1 MNLDNLIEQHYGKD
15 FSFKELLEMVEG
27 VIESSIVVERETKTE
42 KIQDKELS
50 VTMPVIRISEKMW
63 GKEGSQD
70 REIIQKLLS
79 RIVRHGTT
87 LKDKIELINGFLT
100 NPPQTEDVSEILTNI
115 VLLDTLTNIMVHFNA
130 SAAGFTFE
138 GFLSALLSGQQV
150 PAGTAGIQDLID
162 ADDNPISLKLLT
174 EKPGDVHGSY
184 RDLVDHFVD
193 PGGMKQD
200 PESGQ
205 YVGTAGT
212 EGRMTYVVALK
223 SFQEKEAGEKLEGKE
238 YIRFFQFD
246 FSAETFFESLM
257 SNKNNVSLLLLPN
270 DLDADAPAG
279 GEMETEQNVEF
290 LSDEEVASLH
300 GSSKKVYSYL
310 VGAYDAAYLRE
321 ILPKLEL
328 KPSAS
333 GKKMF
338 IVSKETGEPIKRK
351 DIELPSGD
359 PRRKSAGERAHQGY
373 RTYAESVKI
382 LRNALAQ
389 DKNKFWQLISK
400 TSGYTGAAGETQ
412 FIISANY
419 YKEKGYDKDGFGYVG
434 IIYVGQQAVKELA
447 QKYADVLNQQIFDL
461 FSRVQELSQQ
471 INSYFVAGD
480 KAEGMAAAKTAG
492 KIKSETEDYMK
503 KSKS

>member
-1 MNLDNLIEQHYGKD
+1 MLTLDELINRNYGGGFTLKQLM
-15 FSFKELLEMVEG
+15 ELVEE
-27 VIESSIVVERETKTE
+27 VIDSDLVVERESPDAKS
-42 KIQDKELS
+42 KEL
-50 VTMPVIRISEKMW
+50 VVKMPVIRISEKMW
-63 GKEGSQD
+63 GKEGSED

-79 RIVRHGTT
+79 RIVLHGTT
-87 LKDKIELINGFLT
+87 LKDKIDLINNFLT
-100 NPPQTEDVSEILTNI
+100 DPPQTEDISEILTNI

-184 RDLVDHFVD
+184 KDLVDHFVD
-193 PGGMKQD
+193 PGGLKQD

-205 YVGTAGT
+205 YVGRAGA

-223 SFQEKEAGEKLEGKE
+223 SFQEKEAGEKLKGKE

-257 SNKNNVSLLLLPN
+257 SHKHNVPLLLLPV
-270 DLDADAPAG
+270 DMATEPEIG
-279 GEMETEQNVEF
+279 GEMETEQNVDF
-290 LSDEEVASLH
+290 LSDEQVASLH
-300 GSSKKVYSYL
+300 GTSKKVYNYL
-310 VGAYDAAYLRE
+310 IGAYDATYLRE

-359 PRRKSAGERAHQGY
+359 PRRKSAGERGHEGY
-373 RTYAESVKI
+373 RTYAESVK
-382 LRNALAQ
+382 LLKAALSR
-389 DKNKFWQLISK
+389 DKNEFWGLISK
-400 TSGYTGAAGETQ
+400 TAGYSGAAGETQ
-412 FIISANY
+412 FVISANY

-434 IIYVGQQAVKELA
+434 IIYVGRQAVTELA
-447 QKYADVLNQQIFDL
+447 QNYAEVLNQQIFDL
-461 FSRVQELSQQ
+461 FSKVQTLSQQ

-480 KAEGMAAAKTAG
+480 KSEGVAAASTAG
-492 KIKSETEDYMK
+492 QIKAETEEYMQK
-503 KSKS
+503 T